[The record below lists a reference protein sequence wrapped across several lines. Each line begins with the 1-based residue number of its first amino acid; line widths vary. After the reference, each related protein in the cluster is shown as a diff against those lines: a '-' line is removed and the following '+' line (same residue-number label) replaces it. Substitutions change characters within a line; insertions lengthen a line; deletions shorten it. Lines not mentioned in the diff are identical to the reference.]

1 MTTRL
6 ALIGFDGTPAAARA
20 IAVAGELLAGCEALV
35 LTVAIPAD
43 AELPLDP
50 LGDIVG
56 RLSGIYKDWD
66 EIAGE
71 IATHHAEAGC
81 RLAGE
86 AGLSARPLT
95 AVGKPAPTI
104 LRVADEHDVA
114 LIVVGSGG
122 HGALAGLLGSV
133 SARVVAQAERSVLV
147 VPGPAADR

>member
-1 MTTRL
+1 MITRL
-6 ALIGFDGTPAAARA
+6 ALICFDGTPEAARA
-20 IAVAGELLAGCEALV
+20 IAVAGDLLAGCDVVV

-56 RLSGIYKDWD
+56 RLSGVYKDWD

-104 LRVADEHDVA
+104 LRVADEHDVG

-122 HGALAGLLGSV
+122 HGAFAGLIGSV
-133 SARVVAQAERSVLV
+133 SARVVAQAQRPVLV
-147 VPGPAADR
+147 VPGLADER